1 MLDPISRDSQDP
13 SNRIIKILLVD
24 DHAIVRQGLRSY
36 IELQPDMQVIA
47 EGGNGFE
54 AISLA
59 TTTQPDVILLDLLMP
74 GLDGVEATRKI
85 MQNHPQS
92 RILILTSFG
101 DDRQIFPAISA
112 GALGYLLKDI
122 QPQDLITAIREVFQG
137 KPQLHPDVVRRL
149 MTAVSENK
157 PAPVHKWHELPKE
170 LHSLTE
176 REREVLDQISRGLSN
191 REIAEKM
198 VISEKT
204 VKTHVSNVLNKLGME
219 DRTRAAIWALKH
231 GLGSED

>member
-1 MLDPISRDSQDP
+1 MSDSTSQDSQEP
-13 SNRIIKILLVD
+13 SKKIIKILLVD

-54 AISLA
+54 AVSL
-59 TTTQPDVILLDLLMP
+59 TSSTQPDVILLDLLMP

-85 MQNHPQS
+85 MQNHPQT

-101 DDRQIFPAISA
+101 DDRQIFPAIRA

-122 QPQDLITAIREVFQG
+122 QPQDLIKAIRDVMQG
-137 KPQLHPDVVRRL
+137 KPQLHPDIVRRL
-149 MTAVSENK
+149 MTAVTEKDEKPVNIQHHLSSE
-157 PAPVHKWHELPKE
+157 LQQ
-170 LHSLTE
+170 LTE
-176 REREVLDQISRGLSN
+176 REREVLEQIARGLSN

-198 VISEKT
+198 FISEKT
-204 VKTHVSNVLNKLGME
+204 VKTHVSNVLDKLGME